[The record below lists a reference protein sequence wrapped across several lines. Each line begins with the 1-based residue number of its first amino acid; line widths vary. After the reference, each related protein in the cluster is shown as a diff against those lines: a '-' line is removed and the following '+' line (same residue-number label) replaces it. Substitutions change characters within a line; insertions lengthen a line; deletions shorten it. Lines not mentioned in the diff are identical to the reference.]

1 MESSMVINSARNNCD
16 IVIFFFKKHLPQ
28 FSIFQEYAYS
38 PYWTMIYIYE
48 YIKIT
53 IHGEIGVSI
62 DVFIEDSNYPLW
74 QYDRSVLNKFA
85 TIEEEIWYQL
95 SILKR
100 FLDEV
105 GY

>member
-1 MESSMVINSARNNCD
+1 MEGRMVINSARSNCD
-16 IVIFFFKKHLPQ
+16 IVKDFSKKYLPQ
-28 FSIFQEYAYS
+28 FSLIQEYTYS
-38 PYWTMIYIYE
+38 PYWTMIYAYE

-85 TIEEEIWYQL
+85 TIEEEILYQL
-95 SILKR
+95 NVLKR
-100 FLDEV
+100 FLNEV